1 MATFYLTKDGSNE
14 HNPVLINLDKILT
27 IAPLVDVDDY
37 TTVFMDNGTHYAINE
52 KFEDFIKH
60 VPRYIP
66 FVDFS
71 DGSDSTWLRNY
82 IDGLPKGASL
92 C

>member
-1 MATFYLTKDGSNE
+1 MATFYLTKDGSND

-27 IAPLVDVDDY
+27 IAPLTDDH
-37 TTVFMDNGTHYAINE
+37 TTVCMDNGTYYAINE
-52 KFEDFIKH
+52 KFEDFIKQ

-71 DGSDSTWLRNY
+71 DGSESTWLRRWLDERKEADN
-82 IDGLPKGASL
+82 I
-92 C
+92 

>member
-27 IAPLVDVDDY
+27 IAPLTDDH
-37 TTVFMDNGTHYAINE
+37 TTVCMDNGTYYAINE
-52 KFEDFIKH
+52 KFEDFIKQ

-71 DGSDSTWLRNY
+71 DGSESTWLRRWLDERKEADN
-82 IDGLPKGASL
+82 I
-92 C
+92 

>member
-1 MATFYLTKDGSNE
+1 MATFYLTKDGSTN
-14 HNPVLINLDKILT
+14 HKPVLINLDKILT

-37 TTVFMDNGTHYAINE
+37 TTVCMDNGTYYAINE

-66 FVDFS
+66 FVDLS
-71 DGSDSTWLRNY
+71 DGSDYTWLHRWLEEYNKA
-82 IDGLPKGASL
+82 DK
-92 C
+92 